1 MNIRITLKW
10 VISIIIIIVSIS
22 ICILGL
28 NYQKKQGAKDKLA
41 NAASTFTEQMTSMES
56 RQQQINEYYLDD
68 THEFIKPDIDSNE
81 LETLLNSVTTVKT
94 TPDDFDLKKRDFPKA
109 LLEKSEKLTA
119 MKTDSINKLN
129 DLLVKQGSQSKIA
142 ALFMQAPTNWQVD
155 EGNNVINENLTLE
168 QIEQIRPL
176 IYKKQGEWRTAMD
189 RFLADAQ
196 TQLTQYTTTKKSIE
210 DLMDGE
216 QLASSATLE
225 TYAALL
231 EQVQGIKN
239 EQLRTELL
247 TKLEA
252 VHALLAQEVLTEPVI
267 VPEVTVEEPS
277 QIEEI
282 TIE

>member
-41 NAASTFTEQMTSMES
+41 NAASTFAEQMTSMEN
-56 RQQQINEYYLDD
+56 RQQQINEYYLED
-68 THEFIKPDIDSNE
+68 THEFIKPDIDPNE

-94 TPDDFDLKKRDFPKA
+94 TPDDFDLKKRDFSKA
-109 LLEKSEKLTA
+109 LLEKSEKLTS

-129 DLLVKQGSQSKIA
+129 DLLVKQESQAKIA

-155 EGNNVINENLTLE
+155 EGNNVINENVTLE

-176 IYKKQGEWRTAMD
+176 IYKKQGEWRAAMD
-189 RFLADAQ
+189 RFLTDAQ
-196 TQLTQYTTTKKSIE
+196 TQLTQYTTAKKSIE

-216 QLASSATLE
+216 QLAPSATLE

-252 VHALLAQEVLTEPVI
+252 VHALLAQEVLAEPVI
-267 VPEVTVEEPS
+267 VPEVSVEEPG

>member
-41 NAASTFTEQMTSMES
+41 NAASTFAEQMTSMEN

-129 DLLVKQGSQSKIA
+129 DLLVKQESQSKIA

-176 IYKKQGEWRTAMD
+176 IYKKQGEWRAAMD